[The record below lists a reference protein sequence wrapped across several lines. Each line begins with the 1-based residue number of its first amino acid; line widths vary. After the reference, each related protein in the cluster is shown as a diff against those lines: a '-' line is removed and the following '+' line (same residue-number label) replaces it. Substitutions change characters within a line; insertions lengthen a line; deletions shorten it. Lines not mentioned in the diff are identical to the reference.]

1 MNGLRKMDDFEQRIE
16 KIGKAI
22 PKYAKAKAERIY
34 IEQFR
39 KSKKAILMR
48 NVQASQMKT
57 QVEREQYAYSHPEYI
72 QLLEGLRDATELEEK
87 CKWALEKFKI
97 EFEHWRTCQANER
110 FQKDRV

>member
-1 MNGLRKMDDFEQRIE
+1 MDNFEKRITL
-16 KIGKAI
+16 IGKAI
-22 PKYAKAKAERIY
+22 PKYAKAKAERVY

-48 NVQASQMKT
+48 DFEASQLKT
-57 QVEREQYAYSHPEYI
+57 QSEREQYAYAHQDYI
-72 QLLEGLRDATELEEK
+72 DLLTGLKKAVEVEES

-97 EFEHWRTCQANER
+97 EFEHWRTVQANER

>member
-1 MNGLRKMDDFEQRIE
+1 MDDFEIRTE
-16 KIGKAI
+16 KIAKAI

-48 NVQASQMKT
+48 DFEASQLRT
-57 QVEREQYAYSHPEYI
+57 QSEREQYAYAHPEYI
-72 QLLEGLRDATELEEK
+72 ELLDGLKKAVEIEER

-97 EFEHWRTCQANER
+97 EFEHWRTIQANER
-110 FQKDRV
+110 YIKDRI